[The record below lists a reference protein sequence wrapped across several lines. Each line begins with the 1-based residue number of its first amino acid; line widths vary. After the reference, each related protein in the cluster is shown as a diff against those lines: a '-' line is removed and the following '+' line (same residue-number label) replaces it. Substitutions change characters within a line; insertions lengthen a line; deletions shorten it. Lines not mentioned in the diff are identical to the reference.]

1 MVAPQVRSVRMLELF
16 FVLEYILQKIPFSG
30 HNKLQSG
37 TSESATNTF
46 SQCKCTKE
54 ESLLTIGRT
63 VRSTSEAK
71 CRQLSVVISFEVGRP
86 PIASDRLI
94 VARALHGHGLTC
106 KLTKKRCAKV
116 QAPTCVPTCV
126 KTQPWYRISQRILPH
141 LATNRHSLVIS
152 YRTPARYLQIPAQ
165 E

>member
-46 SQCKCTKE
+46 SQCKCKKE

-63 VRSTSEAK
+63 VHVVDLRSK
-71 CRQLSVVISFEVGRP
+71 VPSV
-86 PIASDRLI
+86 
-94 VARALHGHGLTC
+94 C
-106 KLTKKRCAKV
+106 KL
-116 QAPTCVPTCV
+116 
-126 KTQPWYRISQRILPH
+126 
-141 LATNRHSLVIS
+141 
-152 YRTPARYLQIPAQ
+152 
-165 E
+165 